1 MKNYKTMN
9 MTQKKGLIILGI
21 LLTACIFS
29 MWFFLNS
36 QRPSGEIKKDVGGNE
51 SALTANALEVE
62 QPSGEIKGDV
72 GGNKSALTANEVK
85 VEQKSSAIMPAEK
98 VIIKAYLNLG
108 SGCQKETT
116 DLLDNLAKEYSGKV
130 FVEYIDFS
138 TKEGAERTGR
148 DGLSCAGLIINGK
161 QTYAIIDKNG
171 ARKDVTFSHPINA
184 QYTADDVKT
193 VVKMLL
199 GE

>member
-1 MKNYKTMN
+1 
-9 MTQKKGLIILGI
+9 MTQKKLSSLIILGI
-21 LLTACIFS
+21 LLTACILGA
-29 MWFFLNS
+29 WFFLNG
-36 QRPSGEIKKDVGGNE
+36 QRQSGEIKKDVSGNE
-51 SALTANALEVE
+51 
-62 QPSGEIKGDV
+62 G
-72 GGNKSALTANEVK
+72 ALTANEPK
-85 VEQKSSAIMPAEK
+85 VEQKSSATAVTIPTEK
-98 VIIKAYLNLG
+98 VNIKAYLNLG
-108 SGCQKETT
+108 SGCQQETI

-138 TKEGAERTGR
+138 TKEGAERTR
-148 DGLSCAGLIINGK
+148 KDGLSCAGLVINGK

-171 ARKDVTFSHPINA
+171 AQKDVTFSHPINA